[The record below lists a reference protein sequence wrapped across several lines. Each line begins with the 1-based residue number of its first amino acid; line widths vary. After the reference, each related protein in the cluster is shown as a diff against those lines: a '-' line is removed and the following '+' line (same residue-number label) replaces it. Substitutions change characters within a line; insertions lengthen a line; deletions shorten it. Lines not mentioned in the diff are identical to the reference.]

1 MHSRKVRRK
10 TNCQPKKDEQRHYH
24 TFTLHNADIPKKIF
38 LKNTETEYV
47 KKKSTLLFVS
57 FMQTNSIY
65 PKIQYSYSPCTWKIY
80 FYTLTH
86 TRTPLFQFI
95 LIYDRTRSKR
105 IFCKCSKMYS
115 SIFECKSWQN
125 RKNFSQWRDVAILF
139 LQ

>member
-1 MHSRKVRRK
+1 M
-10 TNCQPKKDEQRHYH
+10 PAKKGWTKALSHIYSAQCRH
-24 TFTLHNADIPKKIF
+24 TKENIFKKYRDWIC
-38 LKNTETEYV
+38 

-86 TRTPLFQFI
+86 TLTPLSQFI

-115 SIFECKSWQN
+115 LIFECKSWQN